1 MLDVVYRLGPRG
13 ENDPLRYSLRSLAN
27 LPYGEVHVIGYVPK
41 WLTNVN
47 VLTPAVSL
55 NRFRNSIN
63 NLYQACLQLAGRRFV
78 LIDDDT
84 YILRPIE
91 AVEPLHAGDLIS
103 HSRRKVGSY
112 GRTIRWTAEW
122 LAAHDIESSLSYE
135 LHVPMPIEADAC
147 AAALE
152 PALSWSR
159 AVQARSVY
167 GNTARIGGEYSE
179 DVKIPA
185 TGQPDGTYLSTSP
198 PTFKVFRSILAS
210 LFPERSVYEQ

>member
-1 MLDVVYRLGPRG
+1 MIDVVYRLGPRG
-13 ENDPLRYSLRSLAN
+13 ENDPLRYSLRSLVN
-27 LPYGEVHVIGYVPK
+27 LPHGEVHVIGRVPK

-47 VLTPAVSL
+47 VLTPPVSL

-91 AVEPLHAGDLIS
+91 AVEPLHAGDLLT
-103 HSRRKVGSY
+103 HAQRKVGAY
-112 GRTIRWTAEW
+112 GRTIRWTSEW
-122 LAAHDIESSLSYE
+122 LKAQGIEGQLSYE
-135 LHVPMPIEADAC
+135 LHVPMPIEANAC

-152 PALSWSR
+152 PALQWSR
-159 AVQARSVY
+159 AVQARSIY

-179 DVKIPA
+179 DVKIAA
-185 TGQPDGTYLSTSP
+185 TVEPTAAYLSTSP
-198 PTFKVFRSILAS
+198 ETLRVFRPLLSS
-210 LFPERSVYEQ
+210 LFPTPSQYE